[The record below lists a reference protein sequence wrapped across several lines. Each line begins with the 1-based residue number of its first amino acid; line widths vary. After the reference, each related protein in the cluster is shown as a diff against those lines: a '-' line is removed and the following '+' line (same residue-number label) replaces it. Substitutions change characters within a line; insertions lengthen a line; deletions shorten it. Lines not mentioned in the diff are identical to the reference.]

1 MSHSITSADLTNPL
15 YYLKNAH
22 TLIDWVIQVHQ
33 DLLTAHELDQLV
45 QFQSLSEQAQ
55 ALLIRMVMRSQ
66 SHFLL
71 GHIAH
76 YQEITEPTE
85 ALIEVLK
92 NANLIAINQELTL
105 QECFKLL
112 NKQELL
118 SLHNQVSR
126 QTMSKSSSKQSIF
139 ESLNATCAD
148 TLRLHQYLPECG
160 DSIHLLCDPLFE
172 RLKLMF
178 FGNLHQSWSEFVV
191 TELGYFNYEPVEL
204 SHESRAF
211 HRREDL
217 DQYIGLEQLLTDASA
232 MSLDDKIAAAQ
243 AVEPVSSW
251 LSGRRDR
258 VLYLLARELEREDKS
273 LALPVY
279 QTLSIQDAHIRE
291 LRLLEKLERPKECHE
306 RTLLLQQENPTPLTQ
321 LAYQRLLK
329 RSCKKL
335 GIEYEAPTL
344 LSPPQQK
351 VTLDQLVGVSVE
363 RQVAEHLTDQ
373 NSQSFYVE
381 NSLINGLF
389 GLLFWDVIYAPIQ
402 GAFFNP
408 FQSRPADLY
417 RRHFKEK
424 RKDLIKEAFAQFDS
438 GEYQQTIRA
447 RYETKRGIT
456 NTFMNWSVLTDEL
469 IDLALA
475 CIPATHLKEIFE
487 RLLGDIR
494 THRSGFPDLI
504 RFEPDSNRYELIEV
518 KGPGDRLQDNQKL
531 WLDFFVRNN
540 IPCSVIWVDWSQSE

>member
-1 MSHSITSADLTNPL
+1 MTHSITSAELTNPL
-15 YYLKNAH
+15 YYLQNAK
-22 TLIDWVIQVHQ
+22 TLIDWVVKVHQ
-33 DLLTAHELDQLV
+33 DLLSEEELIRLS
-45 QFQSLSEQAQ
+45 QFQSLSEPAQ
-55 ALLIRMVMRSQ
+55 AVLIRMVMRSQ
-66 SHFLL
+66 SHFLMH
-71 GHIAH
+71 HIDH

-85 ALIEVLK
+85 ALIEVLNK
-92 NANLIAINQELTL
+92 ANIIALNQELTV

-112 NKQELL
+112 NRQELL
-118 SLHNQVSR
+118 LLHNQLCSHPL
-126 QTMSKSSSKQSIF
+126 SKSSSKQSVYD
-139 ESLNATCAD
+139 SLQRSSTD
-148 TLRLHQYLPECG
+148 TLLLHNHLPELG
-160 DSIHLLCDPLFE
+160 DTVHLLCDPLFE

-217 DQYIGLEQLLTDASA
+217 DQYIDLEHFLTDDTGLSIEERIIATQ
-232 MSLDDKIAAAQ
+232 KI
-243 AVEPVSSW
+243 EPISTW
-251 LSGRRDR
+251 LAGRKDR
-258 VLYLLARELEREDKS
+258 VLYLLARELEREDRTQ
-273 LALPVY
+273 ALSVY
-279 QTLSIQDAHIRE
+279 QQLSIQDAHIRE
-291 LRLLEKLERPKECHE
+291 LRLLEKLERPEECHE
-306 RTLLLQQENPTPLTQ
+306 RTLLFQQDNPTPLTQ

-363 RQVAEHLTDQ
+363 RQVTEYLTEPNTQ
-373 NSQSFYVE
+373 CFYVE

-389 GLLFWDVIYAPIQ
+389 GLLFWDVIYAPIP

-424 RKDLIKEAFAQFDS
+424 RQDLIKEAFAQLDS
-438 GEYQQTIRA
+438 GEYQRTLRA

-456 NTFMNWSVLTDEL
+456 NTFMNWSLLSNEL
-469 IDLALA
+469 MDQALA
-475 CIPATHLKEIFE
+475 CIPANHLKQIFE
-487 RLLGDIR
+487 RLLSDIR

-504 RFEPDSNRYELIEV
+504 RFEPDANRYELIEV

-540 IPCSVIWVDWSQSE
+540 MPCSVIWVDWSRSE